1 MRRKEWWCKW
11 SLVSSPVP
19 AAPATM
25 SKLRTFWHRYKVL
38 LVTGAG
44 LGLVHWGWYSI
55 KSSPLLQQK
64 REACVPEPGLA
75 AHVARASSRPDLPE
89 SERRSQSRA
98 GPVPAEETPRVVSRP
113 SQRAL

>member
-1 MRRKEWWCKW
+1 
-11 SLVSSPVP
+11 
-19 AAPATM
+19 M

-75 AHVARASSRPDLPE
+75 ARPPREREAQPEPSR
-89 SERRSQSRA
+89 SR
-98 GPVPAEETPRVVSRP
+98 
-113 SQRAL
+113 